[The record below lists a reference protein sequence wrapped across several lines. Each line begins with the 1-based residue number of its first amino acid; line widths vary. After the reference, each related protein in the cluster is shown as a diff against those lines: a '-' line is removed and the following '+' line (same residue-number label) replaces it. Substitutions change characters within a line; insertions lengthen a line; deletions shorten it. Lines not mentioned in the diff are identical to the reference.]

1 MATADNAYER
11 VNDYASVKISLA
23 RPHDIRSWSMGEV
36 KKPETINYRTY
47 RPEKDG
53 LFCERIFGPEK
64 DWECACGKYRGM
76 KYKGMICD
84 RCGVKVT
91 HSRVRRKRMGHI
103 ELAAPVVHIWF
114 FKAMPSRLGNLLAMK
129 TSSLEKVI
137 YFQDYV
143 VTDRGTTDLEKQQ
156 LLTEEE
162 FRAVRAQFGE
172 GSFKAKMGAE
182 AVRDLLGDLDLV
194 SLSEQ
199 LRVDLT
205 ETGSKQKRKDLTNRL
220 KIVESIR
227 DSDNKPEWM
236 VLDVIPVI
244 PPDLRPLVLL
254 DSGNFATSDLN
265 DLYRRIINRNNRL
278 RKLVDLNAP
287 EVIIRNEK
295 RMLQQ
300 SVDALFDNNR
310 CKRPVLGSSN
320 RPLKSLTD
328 MIKGKQGRFRE
339 NLLGKRV
346 DYSARSVIVVGPRL
360 KLHQCGL
367 PKKIALELY
376 QPFIIRKL
384 KELGHADT
392 IKSAK
397 KMLERK
403 DEDVWDILEF
413 VIKNHPV
420 LLNRAPTLHRMGI
433 QAFEPVLVE
442 GNAIHLHPLVCKGFN
457 ADFDGDQ
464 MAVHLPLSIEA
475 QVEAHTLMLST
486 NNIFAPS
493 NGKPIMSP
501 SQDTVMGCYYVTLIL
516 PNQKGEGMI
525 FSSPEEADSAFA
537 QNVINLHSKIK
548 VRLPNDRGVRISEE
562 ERLPSQIVE
571 TSYGRILFN
580 MMLPEGMDFYNYT
593 MRSGDLSTV
602 ISDCYQMLGRRETID
617 LLDDM
622 NQLGFRE
629 STRSGLSFATDDLV
643 TPDSKEKFVSEAEKE
658 VMKFRK
664 HYERGVITEQERYSK
679 VLDTWTHA
687 REQITKDMMSAMEAD
702 DRGGMGYINPVYL
715 MAHSGARGGVEQI
728 RQLAGMRGLMAKPT
742 GEIIETPIK
751 ANFRE
756 GLSVL
761 EYFSST
767 HGARKGLADTALKTA
782 DSGYLTRKLADVA
795 QNVVITMENCETTRG
810 ITKGVIYRGEQVEVR
825 LATAIKGRVSR
836 QNIVNPVTD
845 EVVVRENQM
854 ITLEI
859 ARKIEQMGLEKIQ
872 VRSPMT
878 CEAPLGVCQCCYGM
892 DMSTGDEVE
901 EGMAVGIIAAQSIG
915 EPGTQLTM
923 RTFHIGGVANTVTE
937 ESEKRC
943 KKAGTIKLTRMRWV
957 ENEEGDTVVLNR
969 TGEIAILDA
978 RGREIENHK
987 IPAGA
992 VLAVKDGAE
1001 IKANGVLC
1009 NWNPHAIPVL
1019 VEVEGKI
1026 RFEDIEEGVTM
1037 QSEKDAGGTVRR
1049 TIIDF
1054 KGDMH
1059 PQIVIEDADGKPID
1073 VYYLPER
1080 AHIMVAEGQKITA
1093 GSTVAEV
1100 PREASGVSDIT
1111 GGLPRV
1117 TEIFEA
1123 RKPKDPAV
1131 LASIDGTIEILA
1143 EKKRGKRN
1151 ILVRSESGIEREH
1164 PVPPGKRFRVHTGDV
1179 VKAGQQLVDGPLVPH
1194 DILAVSGE
1202 EAVQQYLLHEIQQVY
1217 RSQRV
1222 EINDKHIEIIVAR
1235 MLRKVAIE
1243 TAGDTALL
1251 PGLVCDRFDFQS
1263 VNDELAKSLKIS
1275 DSGDSDFARGSIV
1288 RRDVVEE
1295 TISKIEELGGK
1306 PAKGQKPTPATAS
1319 TQLLGITKASVQSS
1333 SFISAASFQE
1343 TTKVLTEAAL
1353 AGKIDNLVGL
1363 KENVILGHLIPAGT
1377 GFRTFQDSEVQ
1388 YNLEAMKEIAEDP
1401 TQSLEQSFPLLES
1414 AGAGASAQQAAPMT
1428 SGQVFGDQQMGAGGG
1443 GMDALMGGEGFV
1455 SSTGGPGATGA
1466 MGFTDAGAPPVQPM
1480 QPGHTGMQPDDLTQI
1495 EGVGPKIAEL
1505 FQQHGITS
1513 YSDLSSRTPD
1523 QLRAILG
1530 GEFAAHDPST
1540 WPDQALMASSGDWE
1554 GLRAWQQQLD
1564 GGREVGGGAGAPPA
1578 GGADVGAAGLVSTGM
1593 DSPAV
1598 DPLGVSP
1605 MGSDP
1610 IGANPTGANPIG
1622 SDPMATGG
1630 VDPQAGFVSP
1640 QTNDDDAPLV
1650 ESLVS
1655 PAVASDDLTLV
1666 EGVGPKIAE
1675 MLNAG
1680 GVTTFAQLGAKSPA
1694 EISNMI
1700 GSSFSAHDPGTWP
1713 QQAQMAAAGQWDQ
1726 LKIWQDELDG
1736 GRVVQTKDDLTIVEG
1751 IGPKGQELLN
1761 NAGITTLAQLAAT
1774 DADKIRE
1781 WLSADGMGAHDPT
1794 TWPKQAQLAAE
1805 GRMDELKTWQDEL
1818 DGGKIVEAQAA
1829 PATPDDLTIIEGV
1842 GPKIQEILNAG
1853 GVATFAQLAQT
1864 EATKISEMLAAASM
1878 SAHDP
1883 TTWPK
1888 QAQMAAE
1895 GRMDELKAW
1904 QDELDGGRA

>member
-1 MATADNAYER
+1 MATADTTYDR
-11 VNDYASVKISLA
+11 INDYASVKISLA

-114 FKAMPSRLGNLLAMK
+114 FKAMPSRLGNLLNMK

-143 VTDRGTTDLEKQQ
+143 VTDPKDTDLERQQ

-162 FRAVRAQFGE
+162 YRAARAEFGE
-172 GSFKAKMGAE
+172 GSFTANMGAD
-182 AVRDLLGDLDLV
+182 AVRELLAELDLV
-194 SLSEQ
+194 RLSDD
-199 LRVDLT
+199 LRIELA

-346 DYSARSVIVVGPRL
+346 DYSARSVIVVGARL

-403 DEDVWDILEF
+403 DEEVWDILEQ
-413 VIKNHPV
+413 VIRNHPV
-420 LLNRAPTLHRMGI
+420 MLNRAPTLHRMGI
-433 QAFEPVLVE
+433 QAFEPILVE

-493 NGKPIMSP
+493 NGRPIMSP
-501 SQDTVMGCYYVTLIL
+501 SQDTVMGCYYVSLVL
-516 PNQKGEGMI
+516 PNQEGDGMV
-525 FSSPEEADSAFA
+525 FSSLDEADTAFA
-537 QNVINLHSKIK
+537 QGVIKLHARIK
-548 VRLPNDRGVRISEE
+548 VRLPEGRFVRVNEE
-562 ERLPSQIVE
+562 ERLPSQIIE
-571 TSYGRILFN
+571 TSYGRIMFN
-580 MMLPEGMDFYNYT
+580 MMLPDGLDFYNYPLK
-593 MRSGDLSTV
+593 SGDLAVV
-602 ISDCYQMLGRRETID
+602 ISDCYQSLGRRETID

-643 TPDSKEKFVSEAEKE
+643 TPDSKEKIVAAAEKE
-658 VMKFRK
+658 VLKFRK
-664 HYERGVITEQERYSK
+664 HYERGVITEQERYNK

-687 REQITKDMMSAMEAD
+687 RESITKEMMAAMETD
-702 DRGGMGYINPVYL
+702 YRGGMGYVNPVFL

-728 RQLAGMRGLMAKPT
+728 RQLAGMRGLMAKPS

-795 QNVVITMENCETTRG
+795 QNVVITMEDCGTTLG

-825 LATAIKGRVSR
+825 LATAINGRVSR

-845 EVVVRENQM
+845 EVVVRESQM
-854 ITLEI
+854 ITPEI
-859 ARKIEQMGLEKIQ
+859 ARKIEEMGLEKIQ

-878 CEAPLGVCQCCYGM
+878 CDAPLGVCRCCYGM
-892 DMSTGDEVE
+892 DMSTGDMVE

-923 RTFHIGGVANTVTE
+923 RTFHIGGVASTVTE
-937 ESEKRC
+937 ENQ
-943 KKAGTIKLTRMRWV
+943 KKCTRAGVVKITRMRYAT
-957 ENEEGDTVVLNR
+957 NDKGDTVVLNR
-969 TGEIAILDA
+969 NGEISILDP
-978 RGREIENHK
+978 RGRELESHK
-987 IPAGA
+987 IPQGSILRVADDQE
-992 VLAVKDGAE
+992 VESDV
-1001 IKANGVLC
+1001 VLC
-1009 NWNPHAIPVL
+1009 EWNPFAVPVL
-1019 VEVEGKI
+1019 SEVAGKV
-1026 RFEDIEEGVTM
+1026 RFEDIIDGETM
-1037 QSEKDAGGTVRR
+1037 QIETEASGTIRK

-1059 PQIVIEDADGKPID
+1059 PQIVIEDSDGNVAD

-1080 AHIMVAEGQKITA
+1080 ANITVDEGDMISA
-1093 GSTVAEV
+1093 GSTVAET
-1100 PREASGVSDIT
+1100 PREASGISDIT

-1131 LASIDGTIEILA
+1131 LAEIDGVVEILS
-1143 EKKRGKRN
+1143 EKKRGKRS
-1151 ILVRSESGIEREH
+1151 IVVKSESGIEAEH
-1164 PVPPGKRFRVHTGDV
+1164 LVPPGKRFRVHTGDI

-1194 DILAVSGE
+1194 DILRVSGE
-1202 EAVQQYLLHEIQQVY
+1202 EAVQQYLGHEIQQVY

-1222 EINDKHIEIIVAR
+1222 EINDKHVEIIIAR
-1235 MLRKVAIE
+1235 MLRKVKIE
-1243 TAGDTALL
+1243 SAGDTNML
-1251 PGLVCDRFDFQS
+1251 PGLICDRFDFQQ
-1263 VNDELAKSLKIS
+1263 VNDQLAKCVKVT
-1275 DSGDSDFARGSIV
+1275 DKADSDFSKGQIV
-1288 RRDVVEE
+1288 PKVVFEDTNAQVE
-1295 TISKIEELGGK
+1295 TLGGK
-1306 PAKGQKPTPATAS
+1306 PAKCTKPKSATYS
-1319 TQLLGITKASVQSS
+1319 TQLLGITKAAVQSS

-1353 AGKIDNLVGL
+1353 AGKVDNLVGL

-1377 GFRTFQDSEVQ
+1377 GFRTFQDSDVQ
-1388 YNLEAMKEIAEDP
+1388 YNLEAMKLQAETQAPEQVDDP
-1401 TQSLEQSFPLLES
+1401 WKIF
-1414 AGAGASAQQAAPMT
+1414 GGDGGASADTGAVIGGDDFSNAMATQEVVPMA
-1428 SGQVFGDQQMGAGGG
+1428 GAVHDAGL
-1443 GMDALMGGEGFV
+1443 DALLGGFTAPE
-1455 SSTGGPGATGA
+1455 PMPATG
-1466 MGFTDAGAPPVQPM
+1466 
-1480 QPGHTGMQPDDLTQI
+1480 DDLTRI
-1495 EGVGPKIAEL
+1495 EGIGPAIARHLNDAGIFTFAELAGTDPARIRSILDNIGGYGAHDTTTWPDQSQMAARGEWDQLKEWQTRLDGGRVTPTEAPAAVPSTPVEVDDLTRIEGIGPAIAGHLNAAGIMSYSQLASAGSVQIREILDAVGGYGAHDATTWCDQAQLAAVGAWTQLQDWQDRLNGGRPAESAPAPVAAGADDLTKIEGIGPKIAEHL
-1505 FQQHGITS
+1505 ATAGITTFTQLTQASAAELKDFLVAGGFDSQDPTTWADQAQLAAVGEWDKLSQWQDQLNGGRVVVSDDLTKIEGIGPQVAGLLNSVGLMSFQQLAQT
-1513 YSDLSSRTPD
+1513 TPD
-1523 QLRAILG
+1523 QIKEVLNHAG
-1530 GEFAAHDPST
+1530 GIMATMNPST
-1540 WPDQALMASSGDWE
+1540 WPDQAQLAAAGEWDKLKE
-1554 GLRAWQQQLD
+1554 WQDVLD
-1564 GGREVGGGAGAPPA
+1564 GGA
-1578 GGADVGAAGLVSTGM
+1578 
-1593 DSPAV
+1593 
-1598 DPLGVSP
+1598 
-1605 MGSDP
+1605 
-1610 IGANPTGANPIG
+1610 
-1622 SDPMATGG
+1622 
-1630 VDPQAGFVSP
+1630 
-1640 QTNDDDAPLV
+1640 
-1650 ESLVS
+1650 
-1655 PAVASDDLTLV
+1655 
-1666 EGVGPKIAE
+1666 
-1675 MLNAG
+1675 
-1680 GVTTFAQLGAKSPA
+1680 
-1694 EISNMI
+1694 
-1700 GSSFSAHDPGTWP
+1700 
-1713 QQAQMAAAGQWDQ
+1713 
-1726 LKIWQDELDG
+1726 
-1736 GRVVQTKDDLTIVEG
+1736 
-1751 IGPKGQELLN
+1751 
-1761 NAGITTLAQLAAT
+1761 
-1774 DADKIRE
+1774 
-1781 WLSADGMGAHDPT
+1781 
-1794 TWPKQAQLAAE
+1794 
-1805 GRMDELKTWQDEL
+1805 
-1818 DGGKIVEAQAA
+1818 
-1829 PATPDDLTIIEGV
+1829 
-1842 GPKIQEILNAG
+1842 
-1853 GVATFAQLAQT
+1853 
-1864 EATKISEMLAAASM
+1864 
-1878 SAHDP
+1878 
-1883 TTWPK
+1883 
-1888 QAQMAAE
+1888 
-1895 GRMDELKAW
+1895 
-1904 QDELDGGRA
+1904 